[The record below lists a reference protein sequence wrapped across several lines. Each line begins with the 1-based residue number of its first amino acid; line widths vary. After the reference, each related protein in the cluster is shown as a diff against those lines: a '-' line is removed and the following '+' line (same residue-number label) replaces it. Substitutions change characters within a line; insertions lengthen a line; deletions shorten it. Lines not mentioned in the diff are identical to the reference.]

1 MVWEYLNLL
10 VEYTACN
17 NLKQARA
24 TSYQLSDREK
34 MYCLIAEKCL
44 ELKLK
49 DAALSA
55 QAASLFLDGCCFVS
69 QHQ

>member
-1 MVWEYLNLL
+1 MANRAARVRSMLP
-10 VEYTACN
+10 ACN

-49 DAALSA
+49 DARRSVLKSIK
-55 QAASLFLDGCCFVS
+55 QLLCFLTELL
-69 QHQ
+69 